1 MSFELK
7 EAMTTAAAQN
17 GRITSM
23 ASQSMAAPGPPKAWD
38 TGKCKWGKSIHG
50 ETSFFSPDACP

>member
-17 GRITSM
+17 GRMTSM

-50 ETSFFSPDACP
+50 